1 MLPEPE
7 NVWRRQFMLNRLSV
21 PMRMPRGHF
30 LEAVRAC
37 RFGRSAQVLTLFE
50 YSLSYCCDGNAQLKG
65 VRQANACRA
74 RLPRD
79 GREPCIIALPHLGRM
94 FPAVPGIFP
103 TTVAWVSPL
112 QSKHILLRIP
122 VAVQ

>member
-37 RFGRSAQVLTLFE
+37 RFGRSAGTSIDSIRVLP
-50 YSLSYCCDGNAQLKG
+50 
-65 VRQANACRA
+65 V
-74 RLPRD
+74 
-79 GREPCIIALPHLGRM
+79 
-94 FPAVPGIFP
+94 
-103 TTVAWVSPL
+103 
-112 QSKHILLRIP
+112 LLL
-122 VAVQ
+122 